1 MEVDNIHVVAVG
13 SDTVDL
19 VAVVVVGLAASM
31 MAFVVVQIAVIVFR
45 RELVAVEPVLVLQM
59 GRLVVVDLG
68 LADLDLGLAEWPLL
82 VHLAQQPLVAELA
95 VAVAVASA
103 VEMLVV
109 SDANIKNPVNSV
121 NTFSTFSLK
130 IL

>member
-68 LADLDLGLAEWPLL
+68 LADLDLGWAEWPVL
-82 VHLAQQPLVAELA
+82 VHSAQ
-95 VAVAVASA
+95 
-103 VEMLVV
+103 
-109 SDANIKNPVNSV
+109 
-121 NTFSTFSLK
+121 
-130 IL
+130 

>member
-68 LADLDLGLAEWPLL
+68 LADLDLGWAEWPLL

-95 VAVAVASA
+95 VAVAAASA